1 MRAPSTRRKQ
11 TIKRKPGAGA
21 TPAAGDIQ
29 EEDSVAA
36 AADDG
41 GPAMDGIKCVAGEF
55 QSALDTLFNTLDDA
69 HAWYVFC
76 VNPNDSRLP
85 NQLEDRGV
93 KAQVRSLGLS
103 QMTRKQGVVFEAGMS
118 PQEFCDRYRD
128 YLRYLVSPRMATPL
142 RASVPLERRW
152 NCTSSILLLASSRYN
167 FPIYQRER
175 TY

>member
-1 MRAPSTRRKQ
+1 MKLMRAPSTRRKQ

-128 YLRYLVSPRMATPL
+128 YGVASDGDPVARVSAT
-142 RASVPLERRW
+142 REALELHELD
-152 NCTSSILLLASSRYN
+152 IVIGQ
-167 FPIYQRER
+167 FKV
-175 TY
+175 